1 MKTPWINSSTALPSD
16 GQPIEFVL
24 DHREVAIA
32 GTYAGQIFRS
42 RWSSYDIERVAA
54 WRLAAFSSSSHAQGA
69 EGCAA
74 SEMRVIPVQDHG
86 HGAGALS
93 AR

>member
-54 WRLAAFSSSSHAQGA
+54 WRLDSSSSHAQGA

-74 SEMRVIPVQDHG
+74 SEIRVIPVQDHG